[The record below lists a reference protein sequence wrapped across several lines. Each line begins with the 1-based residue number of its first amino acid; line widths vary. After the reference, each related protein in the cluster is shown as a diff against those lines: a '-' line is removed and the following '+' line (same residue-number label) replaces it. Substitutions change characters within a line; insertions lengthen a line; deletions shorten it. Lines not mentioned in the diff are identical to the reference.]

1 MEQLNFMNNI
11 SDSRIRHLIGFLP
24 ILSFILIFG
33 YNSYFKIGCIF
44 FLIILSAFFEFYW
57 TILNQPEKKKNLQKI
72 REEYNNQQNK
82 TKLSEKEQWN
92 FYKKRMNFVGL
103 MVFFIVMFLVS
114 IFFMLGFFITIVYFL
129 LESNASLGILSAIY
143 LFTSVYTSLLI
154 IYNSTKK

>member
-57 TILNQPEKKKNLQKI
+57 TILNQPEKKKNTSK
-72 REEYNNQQNK
+72 NK
-82 TKLSEKEQWN
+82 
-92 FYKKRMNFVGL
+92 R
-103 MVFFIVMFLVS
+103 
-114 IFFMLGFFITIVYFL
+114 
-129 LESNASLGILSAIY
+129 GI
-143 LFTSVYTSLLI
+143 
-154 IYNSTKK
+154 